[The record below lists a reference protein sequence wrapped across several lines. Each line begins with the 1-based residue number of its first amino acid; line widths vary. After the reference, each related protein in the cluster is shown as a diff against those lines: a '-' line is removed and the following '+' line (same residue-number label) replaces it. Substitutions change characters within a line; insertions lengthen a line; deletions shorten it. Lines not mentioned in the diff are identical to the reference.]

1 MVNVSSEECNLFVE
15 CYPSNPL
22 PHLHPFH
29 FEIKDCG
36 TRLMQGL
43 PPFPNWW
50 TYASIFVYIISQ
62 KCCPSCFIV
71 SYRCVPLPA
80 ALVYILLCVVMLV
93 LQPQMSIEPVG
104 MSRQLHSLEEG
115 REGRGRR
122 VGGYEGLGRSHMG
135 TLLRSHMFTEQ
146 GIKLKWIGERIKR

>member
-1 MVNVSSEECNLFVE
+1 MVC
-15 CYPSNPL
+15 
-22 PHLHPFH
+22 
-29 FEIKDCG
+29 
-36 TRLMQGL
+36 T
-43 PPFPNWW
+43 
-50 TYASIFVYIISQ
+50 
-62 KCCPSCFIV
+62 CFSPCSTGV
-71 SYRCVPLPA
+71 H
-80 ALVYILLCVVMLV
+80 LLCVMLV

-122 VGGYEGLGRSHMG
+122 VGGYEGLGLSHMG